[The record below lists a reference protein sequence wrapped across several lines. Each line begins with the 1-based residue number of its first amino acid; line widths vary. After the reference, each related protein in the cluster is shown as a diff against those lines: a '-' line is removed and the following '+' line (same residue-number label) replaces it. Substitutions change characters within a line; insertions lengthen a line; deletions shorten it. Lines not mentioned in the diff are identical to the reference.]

1 MVRGATTIEQTQRP
15 FANAKRGEKALTV
28 ALLASMLVVHNAQRT
43 GVVPLFTDLQPR
55 FSTDYAGI
63 GTLFAA
69 YVFGY
74 AIFQAI
80 VGIVGDRFNARLLL
94 LTGLALSALFSAAFA
109 GTRNYEL
116 ALVVRFLLGATGAF
130 LYTPAMKLGITLFAR
145 QERGRVMGILQSGA
159 GLGAVGALILVP
171 IGAAHLGMTGGLLT
185 LPVFTAVILVVAM
198 IMLPD
203 APPQEH
209 AVQVA
214 RARTG
219 IGWQLDF
226 WQLLAISFT
235 GMLATYGLLT
245 WLPTYL
251 TQTFGYSTVRAGTI
265 ASAANIALLV
275 AAPVVGM
282 LADLPRG
289 RTLVLFGGSALA
301 FGCYVVLVPKEPI
314 PVIFVITILVGVSL
328 AATTAPLML
337 FAGERFAAGETARV
351 VALMA
356 TVAQIGATLAGV
368 VFGLVLAHSSRFQV
382 IWVACACL
390 SFVRLVM
397 LLLYFLQCVNVTAHS
412 RSHSLDASRSAAN
425 TQGEPEK
432 RDSGTER

>member
-1 MVRGATTIEQTQRP
+1 MRHGQNADERSAPPAGPPEGGRKVLTI
-15 FANAKRGEKALTV
+15 
-28 ALLASMLVVHNAQRT
+28 ALLAAMLVVHNAQRT

-55 FSTDYAGI
+55 FGTDYAGI

-74 AIFQAI
+74 AVFQAI
-80 VGIVGDRFNARLLL
+80 VGLIGDRFNARLLL

-109 GTRNYEL
+109 GTRNYDL
-116 ALVVRFLLGATGAF
+116 ALIARFLLGATGAF

-145 QERGRVMGILQSGA
+145 AERGRVMGILQSGA

-171 IGAAHLGMTGGLLT
+171 IGTARFGMTGGLFT
-185 LPVFTAVILVVAM
+185 LPVFTLAILILAM
-198 IMLPD
+198 MLLPD
-203 APPQEH
+203 APPQEQK
-209 AVQVA
+209 ARVA
-214 RARTG
+214 GARTG
-219 IGWQLDF
+219 IGWRPDF

-251 TQTFGYSTVRAGTI
+251 TKVFGYSTVRAGTFT
-265 ASAANIALLV
+265 SAANIALLLT
-275 AAPVVGM
+275 APVVGV
-282 LADLPRG
+282 LADLPQG
-289 RTLVLFGGSALA
+289 RTLVVLGGSALA
-301 FGCYVVLVPKEPI
+301 FACYVAIVPKEPI
-314 PVIFVITILVGVSL
+314 AIIFAITVLVGVSL

-368 VFGLVLAHSSRFQV
+368 VFGLVLAHSDHFQV
-382 IWVACACL
+382 IWIACAL
-390 SFVRLVM
+390 LALIRLAM
-397 LLLYFLQCVNVTAHS
+397 LVPFFLHRRDRRTETAP
-412 RSHSLDASRSAAN
+412 
-425 TQGEPEK
+425 TPIG
-432 RDSGTER
+432 

>member
-1 MVRGATTIEQTQRP
+1 MPPDDGVDAPMARRP
-15 FANAKRGEKALTV
+15 SYRTAHGSKPMTV
-28 ALLASMLVVHNAQRT
+28 ALLAGMLIVHNAQRT

-55 FSTDYAGI
+55 FGVDYVGV

-69 YVFGY
+69 YVLGY
-74 AIFQAI
+74 AILQAV
-80 VGIVGDRFNARLLL
+80 VGLVGDRFNARSLL
-94 LTGLALSALFSAAFA
+94 LTGLALSALFSAVFA
-109 GTRNYEL
+109 GTRNYDL
-116 ALVVRFLLGATGAF
+116 ALIARFLLGATGAF

-145 QERGRVMGILQSGA
+145 TERGRVMGLLQSGA

-171 IGAAHLGMTGGLLT
+171 IGVAHFGMTGGLFT
-185 LPVFTAVILVVAM
+185 LPVFTLVILIVAT

-203 APPQEH
+203 APPQERTLR
-209 AVQVA
+209 VA
-214 RARTG
+214 GARTS
-219 IGWQLDF
+219 IGWRPDF

-251 TQTFGYSTVRAGTI
+251 TQTFGYSTVRAGTF

-275 AAPVVGM
+275 AAPLVGI

-289 RTLVLFGGSALA
+289 RSLVLLGGSALA

-314 PVIFVITILVGVSL
+314 PVIFTMTILIGVSL

-337 FAGERFAAGETARV
+337 FAGERFDAGETARV

-368 VFGLVLAHSSRFQV
+368 VFGLLLAHSDRFQV
-382 IWVACACL
+382 IWLACAIL
-390 SFVRLVM
+390 SLVRLI
-397 LLLYFLQCVNVTAHS
+397 LLAPFFLHRRERHRENVSTPA
-412 RSHSLDASRSAAN
+412 
-425 TQGEPEK
+425 G
-432 RDSGTER
+432 

>member
-1 MVRGATTIEQTQRP
+1 MSRGVTTIEQTPRP
-15 FANAKRGEKALTV
+15 FAKAKRGEKALTI
-28 ALLASMLVVHNAQRT
+28 ALLAAMLVVHNAQRT

-55 FSTDYAGI
+55 FGVDYAGV

-94 LTGLALSALFSAAFA
+94 LTGLALSALFSAVFA
-109 GTRNYEL
+109 GTRTYEL
-116 ALVVRFLLGATGAF
+116 ALIARFLLGATGAF

-145 QERGRVMGILQSGA
+145 TERGRVMGILQSGA

-171 IGAAHLGMTGGLLT
+171 IGATRFGMTGGLFT
-185 LPVFTAVILVVAM
+185 LPVFTLVILIVAAM
-198 IMLPD
+198 LLPD
-203 APPQEH
+203 APPQER
-209 AVQVA
+209 APRVAGA
-214 RARTG
+214 RAG
-219 IGWQLDF
+219 IGWRLDF

-251 TQTFGYSTVRAGTI
+251 TKTFGYSTVRAGTF
-265 ASAANIALLV
+265 ASAANIALLI
-275 AAPVVGM
+275 AAPLVGM
-282 LADLPRG
+282 LADLPHG
-289 RTLVLFGGSALA
+289 RTLVVLGGSALA
-301 FGCYVVLVPKEPI
+301 FACYVAIVPKEPI
-314 PVIFVITILVGVSL
+314 AVIFVITILVGISL

-337 FAGERFAAGETARV
+337 FAGERFAVGETARV

-368 VFGLVLAHSSRFQV
+368 VFGVLLAHSNRFQV
-382 IWVACACL
+382 IWLACALL
-390 SFVRLVM
+390 SLIRLF
-397 LLLYFLQCVNVTAHS
+397 LLIPFLL
-412 RSHSLDASRSAAN
+412 RR
-425 TQGEPEK
+425 
-432 RDSGTER
+432 R

>member
-1 MVRGATTIEQTQRP
+1 MTIDEGAGIPVARP
-15 FANAKRGEKALTV
+15 SYRTAYSSKALTI
-28 ALLASMLVVHNAQRT
+28 ALLAAMLVVHNAQRT
-43 GVVPLFTDLQPR
+43 SVVPLFTDLQPR
-55 FSTDYAGI
+55 FGTDYAGV

-80 VGIVGDRFNARLLL
+80 VGIIGDRFNARSLL
-94 LTGLALSALFSAAFA
+94 LTGLALSALFSAVFA

-116 ALVVRFLLGATGAF
+116 ALIARFLLGATGAF

-145 QERGRVMGILQSGA
+145 TERGRVMGTLQSGA

-171 IGAAHLGMTGGLLT
+171 IGAARFGMTGGLFT
-185 LPVFTAVILVVAM
+185 LPVFTLVILIVAV

-203 APPQEH
+203 APPQERI
-209 AVQVA
+209 VRVA
-214 RARTG
+214 GARTG
-219 IGWQLDF
+219 IGWRPDF

-251 TQTFGYSTVRAGTI
+251 TKTFGYSTVRAGTF
-265 ASAANIALLV
+265 ASAANIALLI
-275 AAPVVGM
+275 AAPLVGM
-282 LADLPRG
+282 LADLPHG
-289 RTLVLFGGSALA
+289 RTLVVLGGSALA
-301 FGCYVVLVPKEPI
+301 FACYVAIIPKEPI
-314 PVIFVITILVGVSL
+314 AVIFVITILVGVSL

-368 VFGLVLAHSSRFQV
+368 VFGIVLAHSSRFQV
-382 IWVACACL
+382 VWVACAAL
-390 SFVRLVM
+390 SLVRLVM
-397 LLLYFLQCVNVTAHS
+397 LLPFFLH
-412 RSHSLDASRSAAN
+412 RRDEL
-425 TQGEPEK
+425 PEK
-432 RDSGTER
+432 VSALIG

>member
-1 MVRGATTIEQTQRP
+1 MNDIGAAPTMRRRVYRTARTAKPVMVT
-15 FANAKRGEKALTV
+15 
-28 ALLASMLVVHNAQRT
+28 LLAAMLVVHNAQRT
-43 GVVPLFTDLQPR
+43 GVVPLFTDLQGR
-55 FSTDYAGI
+55 FGADYAGI

-80 VGIVGDRFNARLLL
+80 VGLVGDRFNARFLL
-94 LTGLALSALFSAAFA
+94 LTGLAFSALFSACFA

-145 QERGRVMGILQSGA
+145 AERGRVMGLLQSGA

-171 IGAAHLGMTGGLLT
+171 VGVARFGMTGGLFT
-185 LPVFTAVILVVAM
+185 LPVVTALVFIVAL

-203 APPQEH
+203 APPQESPPRI
-209 AVQVA
+209 AG
-214 RARTG
+214 ARTG
-219 IGWQLDF
+219 IGWRADF
-226 WQLLAISFT
+226 WQLLANSFT
-235 GMLATYGLLT
+235 GMLASYGLLT

-251 TQTFGYSTVRAGTI
+251 TKTFGSSTVRAGTL
-265 ASAANIALLV
+265 SSFSNIALLV
-275 AAPVVGM
+275 AAPIVGI

-289 RTLVLFGGSALA
+289 RIGVVLGGAALA
-301 FGCYVVLVPKEPI
+301 AGCYLLLIPRQSLGIVLAL
-314 PVIFVITILVGVSL
+314 TILMGVSL

-337 FAGERFAAGETARV
+337 FAGERFAVGETARV

-368 VFGLVLAHSSRFQV
+368 VFGVILSYRDSFTLVWAICAFLA
-382 IWVACACL
+382 L
-390 SFVRLVM
+390 VRLA
-397 LLLYFLQCVNVTAHS
+397 LFLTLIWRGRPQRPARLAMH
-412 RSHSLDASRSAAN
+412 RRASEEA
-425 TQGEPEK
+425 G
-432 RDSGTER
+432 

>member
-1 MVRGATTIEQTQRP
+1 MSGRATMIEQAPRP
-15 FANAKRGEKALTV
+15 FANAQRGEKARTI
-28 ALLASMLVVHNAQRT
+28 ALLASMLIVHNAQRT

-55 FSTDYAGI
+55 FGVDYAGV

-80 VGIVGDRFNARLLL
+80 VGLVGDRFNARFLL
-94 LTGLALSALFSAAFA
+94 LTGLALSALFSALFA

-116 ALVVRFLLGATGAF
+116 ALIARFLLGATGAF

-145 QERGRVMGILQSGA
+145 TERGRVMGILQSGA

-171 IGAAHLGMTGGLLT
+171 IGASRFGITGGLST
-185 LPVFTAVILVVAM
+185 LPVFTLVILIAAA
-198 IMLPD
+198 ILLPD
-203 APPQEH
+203 APPQER
-209 AVQVA
+209 APRVAGA
-214 RARTG
+214 RAG
-219 IGWQLDF
+219 IGWRPDF
-226 WQLLAISFT
+226 WQLLAVSFT

-251 TQTFGYSTVRAGTI
+251 TKTFGYSTVRAGSF
-265 ASAANIALLV
+265 ASAANIALLI
-275 AAPVVGM
+275 AAPLVGM
-282 LADLPRG
+282 LADLPHG
-289 RTLVLFGGSALA
+289 RTLVVFGGSALA
-301 FGCYVVLVPKEPI
+301 FICYVAIVPKEPI
-314 PVIFVITILVGVSL
+314 AVIFIITILVGVSL

-368 VFGLVLAHSSRFQV
+368 IFGLVLAHSNRFQV
-382 IWVACACL
+382 VWVACAAL
-390 SFVRLVM
+390 SLVRLVF
-397 LLLYFLQCVNVTAHS
+397 LLPFFVHRRDGL
-412 RSHSLDASRSAAN
+412 REKASAPI
-425 TQGEPEK
+425 G
-432 RDSGTER
+432 

>member
-1 MVRGATTIEQTQRP
+1 MTPDDGVDASVARPSHRTAHASKPLTT
-15 FANAKRGEKALTV
+15 V
-28 ALLASMLVVHNAQRT
+28 LLAAMLVVHNAQRT

-55 FSTDYAGI
+55 FGTDYAGI

-80 VGIVGDRFNARLLL
+80 VGLIGDRFNARLLL

-116 ALVVRFLLGATGAF
+116 ALVIRFLLGATGAF

-145 QERGRVMGILQSGA
+145 EERGRVMGILQSGA
-159 GLGAVGALILVP
+159 GLGTVGALILVP
-171 IGAAHLGMTGGLLT
+171 IGVAHFGMTGGLFT
-185 LPVFTAVILVVAM
+185 LPVVTLVILVVAA

-203 APPQEH
+203 APPQ
-209 AVQVA
+209 AQKVRVVGS
-214 RARTG
+214 RTG
-219 IGWQLDF
+219 IGWRPDF

-251 TQTFGYSTVRAGTI
+251 TQTFGYSTVRAGTFT
-265 ASAANIALLV
+265 SAANIALLV
-275 AAPVVGM
+275 AAPLVGM
-282 LADLPRG
+282 LADLPHG
-289 RTLVLFGGSALA
+289 RTLVVLGGSALA
-301 FGCYVVLVPKEPI
+301 FVCYVAIVPKEPI
-314 PVIFVITILVGVSL
+314 AVIFIITILVGVSL

-337 FAGERFAAGETARV
+337 FAGERFESGETARV

-368 VFGLVLAHSSRFQV
+368 VFGLVLAHSDRFQV
-382 IWVACACL
+382 IWIACAAL
-390 SFVRLVM
+390 SLVRLVM
-397 LLLYFLQCVNVTAHS
+397 LLPFFLH
-412 RSHSLDASRSAAN
+412 RRERL
-425 TQGEPEK
+425 PEK
-432 RDSGTER
+432 VSTPVGGGD

>member
-1 MVRGATTIEQTQRP
+1 MARDATKIEQTQHP
-15 FANAKRGEKALTV
+15 FANAKRGKKALTI
-28 ALLASMLVVHNAQRT
+28 ALLAAMLIVHNAQRT

-55 FSTDYAGI
+55 FGVDYAGV

-80 VGIVGDRFNARLLL
+80 VGLVGDRFNARSLL
-94 LTGLALSALFSAAFA
+94 LTGLALSTLFSAAFA
-109 GTRNYEL
+109 GTRSYEL
-116 ALVVRFLLGATGAF
+116 ALVARFLLGATGSF

-145 QERGRVMGILQSGA
+145 TERGRVMGILQSGA

-171 IGAAHLGMTGGLLT
+171 IGTAQLGMTGGLLA
-185 LPVFTAVILVVAM
+185 LPVFTLLILVVAA

-203 APPQEH
+203 APPQERT
-209 AVQVA
+209 VRVPGS
-214 RARTG
+214 RAG
-219 IGWQLDF
+219 IGWRADF

-251 TQTFGYSTVRAGTI
+251 TTTFGYSTVRAGTFT
-265 ASAANIALLV
+265 SAANIALLV
-275 AAPVVGM
+275 AAPAVGM
-282 LADLPRG
+282 LADLPQG
-289 RTLVLFGGSALA
+289 RTLVVLGGSALA
-301 FGCYVVLVPKEPI
+301 FACYVAIVPKEPI
-314 PVIFVITILVGVSL
+314 PVIFIITILVGVSL

-337 FAGERFAAGETARV
+337 FAGERFTAGETARV

-368 VFGLVLAHSSRFQV
+368 VFGLLLAHSNRFKV
-382 IWVACACL
+382 IWIACVVL
-390 SFVRLVM
+390 SLIRLV
-397 LLLYFLQCVNVTAHS
+397 LLTPFFLH
-412 RSHSLDASRSAAN
+412 R
-425 TQGEPEK
+425 
-432 RDSGTER
+432 RDRLAETVSTPID

>member
-1 MVRGATTIEQTQRP
+1 MTIDEGAGIPVARP
-15 FANAKRGEKALTV
+15 SYRTAYSSKALTI
-28 ALLASMLVVHNAQRT
+28 ALLAAMLVVHNAQRT
-43 GVVPLFTDLQPR
+43 GVVPLFTDLQSR
-55 FSTDYAGI
+55 FGTDYAGV

-80 VGIVGDRFNARLLL
+80 VGIIGDRFNARSLL
-94 LTGLALSALFSAAFA
+94 LTGLALSALFSAVFA

-116 ALVVRFLLGATGAF
+116 ALIARFLLGATGAF

-145 QERGRVMGILQSGA
+145 TERGRVMGTLQSGA

-171 IGAAHLGMTGGLLT
+171 IGAARFGMTGGLFT
-185 LPVFTAVILVVAM
+185 LPVFTLVILIVAV

-203 APPQEH
+203 APPQERI
-209 AVQVA
+209 VRVA
-214 RARTG
+214 GARTG
-219 IGWQLDF
+219 IGWRPDF

-251 TQTFGYSTVRAGTI
+251 TKTFGYSTVRAGTF
-265 ASAANIALLV
+265 ASAANIALLI
-275 AAPVVGM
+275 AAPLVGM
-282 LADLPRG
+282 LADLPHG
-289 RTLVLFGGSALA
+289 RTLVVLGGSALA
-301 FGCYVVLVPKEPI
+301 FACYVAIIPKEPI
-314 PVIFVITILVGVSL
+314 AVIFVITILVGVSL

-368 VFGLVLAHSSRFQV
+368 VFGIVLAHSSRFQV
-382 IWVACACL
+382 VWLACALL
-390 SFVRLVM
+390 SLVRLVM
-397 LLLYFLQCVNVTAHS
+397 LLPFFLH
-412 RSHSLDASRSAAN
+412 RRDGL
-425 TQGEPEK
+425 PEK
-432 RDSGTER
+432 VSALIG

>member
-1 MVRGATTIEQTQRP
+1 MSGRATMIEQAPRP
-15 FANAKRGEKALTV
+15 FANAQRGEKARTI
-28 ALLASMLVVHNAQRT
+28 ALLASMLIVHNAQRT

-55 FSTDYAGI
+55 FGVDYAGV

-80 VGIVGDRFNARLLL
+80 VGLVGDRFNARFLL
-94 LTGLALSALFSAAFA
+94 LTGLALSALFSALFA

-116 ALVVRFLLGATGAF
+116 ALIARFLLGATGAF

-145 QERGRVMGILQSGA
+145 TERGRVMGILQSGA

-171 IGAAHLGMTGGLLT
+171 IGASRFGITGGLST
-185 LPVFTAVILVVAM
+185 LPVFTLVILIAAA
-198 IMLPD
+198 ILLPD
-203 APPQEH
+203 APPQER
-209 AVQVA
+209 APRVAGA
-214 RARTG
+214 RAG
-219 IGWQLDF
+219 IGWRPDF
-226 WQLLAISFT
+226 WQLLAVSFT

-251 TQTFGYSTVRAGTI
+251 TKTFGYSTVRAGSF
-265 ASAANIALLV
+265 ASAANIALLI
-275 AAPVVGM
+275 AAPLVGM
-282 LADLPRG
+282 LADLPHG
-289 RTLVLFGGSALA
+289 RTLVVLGGSALA
-301 FGCYVVLVPKEPI
+301 FICYVAIVPKEPI
-314 PVIFVITILVGVSL
+314 AVIFIITILVGVSL

-368 VFGLVLAHSSRFQV
+368 IFGLVLAHSNRFQV
-382 IWVACACL
+382 VWVACAAL
-390 SFVRLVM
+390 SLVRLVF
-397 LLLYFLQCVNVTAHS
+397 LLPFFVHRRDGL
-412 RSHSLDASRSAAN
+412 REKASAPI
-425 TQGEPEK
+425 G
-432 RDSGTER
+432 

>member
-1 MVRGATTIEQTQRP
+1 MSRGVTTIEQTPRP
-15 FANAKRGEKALTV
+15 FAKAKRGEKALTI
-28 ALLASMLVVHNAQRT
+28 ALLAAMLVVHNAQRT

-55 FSTDYAGI
+55 FGVDYAGV

-94 LTGLALSALFSAAFA
+94 LTGLALSALFSAVFA
-109 GTRNYEL
+109 GTRTYEL
-116 ALVVRFLLGATGAF
+116 ALIARFLLGATGAF

-145 QERGRVMGILQSGA
+145 TERGRVMGILQSGA

-171 IGAAHLGMTGGLLT
+171 IGATRFGMTGGLFT
-185 LPVFTAVILVVAM
+185 LPVFTLVILIVAAM
-198 IMLPD
+198 LLPD
-203 APPQEH
+203 APPQER
-209 AVQVA
+209 APRVAGA
-214 RARTG
+214 RAG
-219 IGWQLDF
+219 IGWRPDF

-251 TQTFGYSTVRAGTI
+251 TKTFGYSTVRAGTF
-265 ASAANIALLV
+265 ASAANIALLI
-275 AAPVVGM
+275 AAPLVGM
-282 LADLPRG
+282 LTDLPHG
-289 RTLVLFGGSALA
+289 RTLVVLGGSALA
-301 FGCYVVLVPKEPI
+301 FACYVAIVPKEPI
-314 PVIFVITILVGVSL
+314 AVIFVITILVGISL

-337 FAGERFAAGETARV
+337 FAGERFAVGETARV

-368 VFGLVLAHSSRFQV
+368 VFGVLLAHSNRFQV
-382 IWVACACL
+382 IWLSCALL
-390 SFVRLVM
+390 SLIRLV
-397 LLLYFLQCVNVTAHS
+397 LLIPFFLRRRERRRERVS
-412 RSHSLDASRSAAN
+412 ASV
-425 TQGEPEK
+425 G
-432 RDSGTER
+432 

>member
-1 MVRGATTIEQTQRP
+1 MQHDRKADEGSASASGQPEGGR
-15 FANAKRGEKALTV
+15 KALTI
-28 ALLASMLVVHNAQRT
+28 ALLAAMLVVHNAQRT

-55 FSTDYAGI
+55 FGVDYAGV

-80 VGIVGDRFNARLLL
+80 VGLVGDRFNARLLL
-94 LTGLALSALFSAAFA
+94 LTGLAFSALFSAAFA

-116 ALVVRFLLGATGAF
+116 ALVARFLLGATGAF

-145 QERGRVMGILQSGA
+145 AERGRVMGILQSGA

-171 IGAAHLGMTGGLLT
+171 LGATRFGITGGLLA
-185 LPVFTAVILVVAM
+185 LPLVTAVIFVVALVL
-198 IMLPD
+198 LPD
-203 APPQEH
+203 APPQER
-209 AVQVA
+209 AARVPGA
-214 RARTG
+214 RAG
-219 IGWQLDF
+219 IGWRRDF

-251 TQTFGYSTVRAGTI
+251 TTDFGYSTVRAGTF

-275 AAPVVGM
+275 AAPLVGM
-282 LADLPRG
+282 LADLPHG
-289 RTLVLFGGSALA
+289 RTLVVLGGSALA
-301 FGCYVVLVPKEPI
+301 FVCYVAIVPREPI
-314 PVIFVITILVGVSL
+314 AVIFAITLLVGVSL

-337 FAGERFAAGETARV
+337 FAGERFASGETARV

-356 TVAQIGATLAGV
+356 TVAQIGATFAGV
-368 VFGLVLAHSSRFQV
+368 VFGFLLAHGNNFQMIWITCAALSLIRLVLLAPF
-382 IWVACACL
+382 
-390 SFVRLVM
+390 
-397 LLLYFLQCVNVTAHS
+397 FLRRRDRPAETLPA
-412 RSHSLDASRSAAN
+412 SL
-425 TQGEPEK
+425 G
-432 RDSGTER
+432 

>member
-1 MVRGATTIEQTQRP
+1 MTIDEGAGIPVARP
-15 FANAKRGEKALTV
+15 SYRTAYSSKALTI
-28 ALLASMLVVHNAQRT
+28 ALLAAMLVVHNAQRT
-43 GVVPLFTDLQPR
+43 SVVPLFTDLQPR
-55 FSTDYAGI
+55 FGTDYAGV

-80 VGIVGDRFNARLLL
+80 VGIIGDRFNARSLL
-94 LTGLALSALFSAAFA
+94 LTGLALSALFSAVFA

-116 ALVVRFLLGATGAF
+116 ALIARFLLGATGAF

-145 QERGRVMGILQSGA
+145 TERGRVMGTLQSGA

-171 IGAAHLGMTGGLLT
+171 IGAARFGMTGGLFT
-185 LPVFTAVILVVAM
+185 LPVFTLVILIVAV

-203 APPQEH
+203 APPQERI
-209 AVQVA
+209 VRVA
-214 RARTG
+214 GARTG
-219 IGWQLDF
+219 IGWRPDF

-251 TQTFGYSTVRAGTI
+251 TKTFGYSTVRAGTF
-265 ASAANIALLV
+265 ASAANIALLI
-275 AAPVVGM
+275 AAPLVGM
-282 LADLPRG
+282 LADLPHG
-289 RTLVLFGGSALA
+289 RTLVVLGGSALA
-301 FGCYVVLVPKEPI
+301 FACYVAIIPKEPI
-314 PVIFVITILVGVSL
+314 AVIFVITILVGVSL

-368 VFGLVLAHSSRFQV
+368 VFGIVLAHSSRFQV
-382 IWVACACL
+382 VWVACAAL
-390 SFVRLVM
+390 SLVRLVM
-397 LLLYFLQCVNVTAHS
+397 LLPFFLH
-412 RSHSLDASRSAAN
+412 RRDGL
-425 TQGEPEK
+425 PEK
-432 RDSGTER
+432 VSALIG

>member
-1 MVRGATTIEQTQRP
+1 MSSQHVPRAGEETKPAVGQPRGGR
-15 FANAKRGEKALTV
+15 KVLTV
-28 ALLASMLVVHNAQRT
+28 ALLAAMLIVHNAQRT
-43 GVVPLFTDLQPR
+43 GVVPLFTDLQHR
-55 FSTDYAGI
+55 FGVDYGGV

-80 VGIVGDRFNARLLL
+80 VGLIGDRFNARLLL
-94 LTGLALSALFSAAFA
+94 LSGLALSALFSAAFA

-116 ALVVRFLLGATGAF
+116 ALIARFLLGATGAF
-130 LYTPAMKLGITLFAR
+130 LYTPSMKLGITLFDRA
-145 QERGRVMGILQSGA
+145 ERGRVMGILQSGA

-171 IGAAHLGMTGGLLT
+171 IGAARFGMTGGLFT
-185 LPVFTAVILVVAM
+185 LPIFTLVILIAALV
-198 IMLPD
+198 MLPD
-203 APPQEH
+203 APPQQR
-209 AVQVA
+209 ARPVAGA
-214 RARTG
+214 RAG
-219 IGWQLDF
+219 IGWRPDF

-251 TQTFGYSTVRAGTI
+251 TETFGYSTVRAGTFT
-265 ASAANIALLV
+265 SAANIALLV

-282 LADLPRG
+282 LADLPQG
-289 RTLVLFGGSALA
+289 RTLVVVGGSALA
-301 FGCYVVLVPKEPI
+301 FVCYVALIPREPI
-314 PVIFVITILVGVSL
+314 PIIFVMTILVGVSL

-368 VFGLVLAHSSRFQV
+368 VFGFLLAHSNRFQV
-382 IWVACACL
+382 IWIACAVL
-390 SFVRLVM
+390 SFIRLVM
-397 LLLYFLQCVNVTAHS
+397 LVPFFLQ
-412 RSHSLDASRSAAN
+412 RRDAPAEGRLLRKAA
-425 TQGEPEK
+425 K
-432 RDSGTER
+432 